1 MKSTHSSF
9 YFLMS
14 KSAFFHVV
22 FASISM
28 LRNGACCAE
37 KCGLIVLFAI
47 DERCATC
54 CTDLC
59 NKMTI
64 FKDDVLVHIMCTAQE
79 SGFR

>member
-22 FASISM
+22 FGLIGM

-37 KCGLIVLFAI
+37 KCGLMLLFAVG
-47 DERCATC
+47 ERRA
-54 CTDLC
+54 
-59 NKMTI
+59 
-64 FKDDVLVHIMCTAQE
+64 
-79 SGFR
+79 S